1 MMPAIAAPA
10 DKRFRR
16 SHVKPGRKRRVPV
29 RQAWLAVKVVAVL
42 AMTIYGGW
50 RAVTLI
56 LGTPAFQISRI
67 TMRGNERLS
76 RGEVLALLDGLRGRN
91 ILTVDLK
98 EWQERV
104 LASPWVASAE
114 LRRML
119 PGRIDVELQERH
131 PIGIGRLAKSLYL
144 IDASGIVIDEYGP
157 NYSEFD
163 LPIIDGLA
171 AVPSD
176 GSGAVDVRRVRLAA
190 NVMAALQAKSEIAAQ
205 VSQIDVSDAHDAVVL
220 LAGDTTLLRLGDAD
234 FVDRIQQYLDV
245 APALRERVSE
255 IDYVDLRFDER
266 LYLRP
271 VKAPRRTSK

>member
-10 DKRFRR
+10 DKRFKR
-16 SHVKPGRKRRVPV
+16 SHVKPGRKRRVSLRRV
-29 RQAWLAVKVVAVL
+29 WQLVKVVSVL
-42 AMTIYGGW
+42 SITVYGGW
-50 RAVTLI
+50 RGATLL
-56 LGTPAFQISRI
+56 LGAPALQISRI

-76 RGEVLALLDGLRGRN
+76 RGEVLALLDGLRGQN
-91 ILTVDLK
+91 ILTVDLE
-98 EWQERV
+98 EWRARL

-114 LRRML
+114 LRRLL

-144 IDASGIVIDEYGP
+144 IDAIGVVIDEYGP
-157 NYSEFD
+157 NYAEFD

-171 AVPSD
+171 AAPSD
-176 GSGAVDVRRVRLAA
+176 GGGVIDVRRVRLAA
-190 NVMAALQAKSEIAAQ
+190 NVMTALQARADIAAQ

-220 LAGDTTLLRLGDAD
+220 LEGDTTLLRLGDAD

-245 APALRERVSE
+245 GPALRERVEE

-266 LYLRP
+266 LYVRP
-271 VKAPRRTSK
+271 VKARRK

>member
-10 DKRFRR
+10 DKRFKR
-16 SHVKPGRKRRVPV
+16 SHVKPGRKRRVSL
-29 RQAWLAVKVVAVL
+29 RQVWQLVKVVSVL
-42 AMTIYGGW
+42 SITVYGGW
-50 RAVTLI
+50 RGATLL
-56 LGTPAFQISRI
+56 LGAPALQISRI

-76 RGEVLALLDGLRGRN
+76 RGEVLALLDGLRGQN
-91 ILTVDLK
+91 ILTVDLE
-98 EWQERV
+98 EWRARL

-114 LRRML
+114 LRRLL

-144 IDASGIVIDEYGP
+144 IDAIGVVIDEYGP
-157 NYSEFD
+157 NYAEFD

-171 AVPSD
+171 AAPSD
-176 GSGAVDVRRVRLAA
+176 GGGVIDVRRVRLAA
-190 NVMAALQAKSEIAAQ
+190 NVMTALQARADIAAQ

-220 LAGDTTLLRLGDAD
+220 LEGDTTLLRLGDAD

-245 APALRERVSE
+245 GPALRERVEE

-266 LYLRP
+266 LYVRP
-271 VKAPRRTSK
+271 VKARRK

>member
-10 DKRFRR
+10 DKRFKR
-16 SHVKPGRKRRVPV
+16 SHVKPGRKRRVSL
-29 RQAWLAVKVVAVL
+29 RQVWQLVKVVSVL
-42 AMTIYGGW
+42 AITVYGGW
-50 RAVTLI
+50 RGATLL
-56 LGTPAFQISRI
+56 LGAPALQISRI

-76 RGEVLALLDGLRGRN
+76 RGEVLALLDGLRGHN
-91 ILTVDLK
+91 ILTVNLE
-98 EWQERV
+98 EWRARL

-114 LRRML
+114 LRRLL

-144 IDASGIVIDEYGP
+144 IDATGVVIDEYGP
-157 NYSEFD
+157 NYAEFD

-171 AVPSD
+171 AVPSE
-176 GSGAVDVRRVRLAA
+176 GSGAVDVRRVQLAA
-190 NVMAALQAKSEIAAQ
+190 NVMTALQARADIAAQ

-220 LAGDTTLLRLGDAD
+220 LEGDTTLLRLGDAD

-245 APALRERVSE
+245 APALRERVEE

-266 LYLRP
+266 LYVRP
-271 VKAPRRTSK
+271 VKARRK